1 MAYTLSSSGTSC
13 WTISVIRSAMALV
26 SSTSEPMGMDTL
38 METVPWSISGI
49 RTILVDRQHTA
60 KIATMATDTSIPVF
74 RW

>member
-1 MAYTLSSSGTSC
+1 MAYMLSSSGTSRS
-13 WTISVIRSAMALV
+13 TMPVIRSVMALV

-49 RTILVDRQHTA
+49 RTILVDKQHTA
-60 KIATMATDTSIPVF
+60 KIATMPTDTSIPVF